1 MNAAMGRTLPALAAG
16 IVASVLAWAVGYALA
31 LQYGVAVS
39 GCLRTEEGFG
49 RRTTTVVNRRCM
61 AALPDA
67 PPEPLTLAVV
77 VGLVVALAW
86 WAHARTRRGQ

>member
-39 GCLRTEEGFG
+39 GCVRGDY
-49 RRTTTVVNRRCM
+49 RCM
-61 AALPDA
+61 SRFPDA

-77 VGLVVALAW
+77 VGLVVALAV
-86 WAHARTRRGQ
+86 WARGRAMRGQ